1 MKVKKNHSLKNYNT
15 FGVDVKTK
23 YFAEIRNLKG
33 LKEILEQYPN
43 EKLLIL
49 GGGSNTLLVDDW
61 EGLTLK
67 MEIKEKKIVEK
78 TNVFTNVKVG
88 SGENWDNFVKY
99 TVKNNWSGI
108 ENLVMIP
115 GTVGAAVAQNIGAYG
130 QEVIDTLISIDAL
143 DISSLKI
150 KTLSPAECGFRY
162 RSTYFKELWEEK
174 YIITSATFRL
184 NIFEKNKQ
192 GRQRYHDLLTSKKQ
206 YDGLKEELENIAT
219 QPYGIEDVVNAIKKQ
234 REKKLPSLKEY
245 GTCGSFFKNPIITEE
260 QYYKLK
266 EKIEDLA
273 FYPAGDNMIKISAG
287 KLLDELGWKGKW
299 KDNVGVS
306 EKHAL
311 CVVTNKEAT
320 GKEIYTFIKKMQENV
335 EKEYGVTLEPE
346 VNIIKN

>member
-1 MKVKKNHSLKNYNT
+1 MKIKKNHSLKNYNT

-23 YFAEIRNLKG
+23 YFAEIRNLKE
-33 LKEILEQYPN
+33 LKEVLEQYPN

-67 MEIKEKKIVEK
+67 IEIKEKKIVKK
-78 TNVFTNVKVG
+78 TNNFVDIKVG
-88 SGENWDNFVKY
+88 SGEIWDNFVKY

-130 QEVIDTLISIDAL
+130 QEVVDTVISIDAL
-143 DISSLKI
+143 DISSLEI
-150 KTLSPAECGFRY
+150 KTLSPEECGFRY
-162 RSTYFKELWEEK
+162 RNTYFKEQWKEK

-184 NIFEKNKQ
+184 NIFKKNNQ
-192 GRQRYHDLLTSKKQ
+192 GRQRYHDWLSSKKQ
-206 YDGLKEELENIAT
+206 YEGLKEELENLAT
-219 QPYGIEDVVNAIKKQ
+219 KPYSIEDVVNAIKKQ
-234 REKKLPSLKEY
+234 RGKKLPSLKEY
-245 GTCGSFFKNPIITEE
+245 GTCGCFFKNPIITKE

-273 FYPAGDNMIKISAG
+273 SYSADDNMIKISAG
-287 KLLDELGWKGKW
+287 KLLEELGWKGKW

-311 CVVTNKEAT
+311 CVISNKEAT
-320 GKEIYTFIKKMQENV
+320 GKEIYTFIKKMQEDV
-335 EKEYGVTLEPE
+335 EKEYGITLEPE